1 MDLIRSMIDRIEV
14 HVGAERRRPDV
25 IPVGALAQIQV
36 FTQPNKTAASSGSD
50 GRFSV
55 VAGVGFEP
63 TTFRL

>member
-1 MDLIRSMIDRIEV
+1 MDLIRPMIDRIGV

-25 IPVGALAQIQV
+25 IPVGAPAQILA

-55 VAGVGFEP
+55 VEG
-63 TTFRL
+63 